1 MESRN
6 TSLTFFAAQDFPG
19 EGCASGSLSAEAAH
33 RTMAEDDQHTKGRGD
48 DMGFVSAGSH
58 SDPINNVQMNGTG
71 GEASVGSTSS
81 LEAAETE
88 EILNSQSETP
98 TVPEANGD
106 ESPKD
111 SPKPHFHAVEHA
123 KDRTVDAEIHV
134 PNDGIRTNSD
144 SGSHTITP
152 IRLVN
157 GYEEA
162 GATGI
167 ASDTQDDIWS
177 PATKLKR
184 RLEDTKDLI
193 VCPGVYDGFSARIAL
208 SVGFD
213 TMYMVGKCFSGTS
226 QSLKDNSS

>member
-1 MESRN
+1 MESKN
-6 TSLTFFAAQDFPG
+6 TSLTFFAAQDFPD
-19 EGCASGSLSAEAAH
+19 EGCASVILPVEAAH
-33 RTMAEDDQHTKGRGD
+33 RTMAEVDRHAKGKAN
-48 DMGFVSAGSH
+48 DMVFVSAGSD
-58 SDPINNVQMNGTG
+58 SDAVNHVQMNGAG
-71 GEASVGSTSS
+71 GEASVASTSS
-81 LEAAETE
+81 LEAAKTE

-106 ESPKD
+106 EGPKD
-111 SPKPHFHAVEHA
+111 SPKPYFHAVEHA

-134 PNDGIRTNSD
+134 PNDGITTNSD

-152 IRLVN
+152 IPLVN

-184 RLEDTKDLI
+184 RLKDTKDLI

-213 TMYMVGKCFSGTS
+213 TMYMV
-226 QSLKDNSS
+226 